1 MNKKTR
7 SCFIISG
14 TLFLLFA
21 LLIVAVLKID
31 VKPIGPENS
40 SIGLATI
47 NKAVFDFFKVN
58 MIWYHITDWISVV
71 AIAVA
76 LGFAVLG
83 LVQLI
88 KRKSIKKVDIGILV
102 LGAVYILTAA
112 CYVLFEFAVVNYRPI
127 ILGEN
132 LAPSFPSSTTLTVVV
147 ITGTAIIQFNR
158 MFKQKKSL
166 RIITI
171 TISSVILGITVIGR
185 QISGVHWFTDILGAL
200 LLGSAII
207 VLYYAIVMLLEK
219 RILS

>member
-7 SCFIISG
+7 NSFILSG

-47 NKAVFDFFKVN
+47 NKAVFDFFKVH

-71 AIAVA
+71 AIVVA
-76 LGFAVLG
+76 LGFSVLG
-83 LVQLI
+83 LIQLI
-88 KRKSIKKVDIGILV
+88 KRKSIKKVDISILV
-102 LGAVYILTAA
+102 LGAVYILTTA
-112 CYVLFEFAVVNYRPI
+112 CYILFEFVVVNYRPI

-147 ITGTAIIQFNR
+147 IMGTAILQFNR
-158 MFKQKKSL
+158 LFKQKKAIK
-166 RIITI
+166 IITI

-185 QISGVHWFTDILGAL
+185 QISGVHWFTDILGGL
-200 LLGSAII
+200 LLSSAFI
-207 VLYYAIVMLLEK
+207 VLYYAVVKFLEK
-219 RILS
+219 RILL